1 MEASQQELLKSAWLG
16 GRTGNLSALT
26 QAKVWAL
33 REVWRESG
41 KSEYGM
47 HMFISKRV
55 KKIGGGCP
63 TRPAISQLLD
73 KIDADRDW
81 FPGKSTQEQHGPQ
94 SAITP
99 TNQAIV
105 ARSAMIRKEQ
115 GSEIT
120 YPSMVAA
127 NPVALLNPDTGEPVG
142 KKRVYSIM
150 RERCYD
156 DEDDPEDTWD
166 HSTRLAKWALTD
178 ANMRQRWDWALWMQ
192 GDGGHSDAWYFS
204 NLVWTDIC
212 NTILARTEKRWNEIA
227 LAKKRGKGW
236 QSKKSKMKNINLKG
250 RAESYKQIGRGAIR
264 VWWAPILSRGKLHIE
279 ILGTDFP
286 GEKPEAMDIFVG
298 RVRSGLNVRFQ
309 GQDAPKVLFTD
320 RGQGFYVKN
329 TGKITRQY
337 KAALREH
344 GLKNYYGDSA
354 ARQPGNLQDF
364 LLHETAVSWIRYRE
378 KKTRVLKPW
387 EETVEAY
394 SSRMKGIVQDINDRL
409 DVEGLCRGLPSR
421 LQELVDAEGG
431 RIPH

>member
-1 MEASQQELLKSAWLG
+1 MEARQQELLKTAWLG

-41 KSEYGM
+41 KSDYGM

-63 TRPAISQLLD
+63 ERPAISKLLD
-73 KIDADRDW
+73 KIDEDRDW

-99 TNQAIV
+99 TFQAIV

-156 DEDDPEDTWD
+156 YEDDPEDTWD

-250 RAESYKQIGRGAIR
+250 RPESYKQIGRGAVR

-286 GEKPEAMDIFVG
+286 GEKPEGMDIFVG
-298 RVRSGLNVRFQ
+298 RVRSALNVRFQ

-329 TGKITRQY
+329 TGTITPQY

-354 ARQPGNLQDF
+354 AVQPGNLQDF

-387 EETVEAY
+387 EETLEAY
-394 SSRMKGIVQDINDRL
+394 SSRMKKVVQDINDRL
-409 DVEGLCRGLPSR
+409 DVEGLCRGLPKR

>member
-1 MEASQQELLKSAWLG
+1 MGSSQQELLEEAWLG
-16 GRTGNLSALT
+16 GRTGNLSALSE
-26 QAKVWAL
+26 AKAWAL
-33 REVWRESG
+33 RETWRESG
-41 KSEYGM
+41 KSGYGM
-47 HMFISKRV
+47 LTFISKRV

-63 TRPAISQLLD
+63 SHSAISQLLE

-81 FPGKSTQEQHGPQ
+81 FPGKSRQERHGPQ

-99 TNQAIV
+99 TKQAIV

-115 GSEIT
+115 GAEIT
-120 YPSMVAA
+120 YPSMLAA
-127 NPVALLNPDTGEPVG
+127 NPAALMNPDTGEPVG

-178 ANMRQRWDWALWMQ
+178 ANKRHRWDWALWMQ
-192 GDGGHSDAWYFS
+192 GDGGHGDAWFFS
-204 NLVWTDIC
+204 NLVWTDVC

-227 LAKKRGKGW
+227 LGKKRGKGW
-236 QSKKSKMKNINLKG
+236 QSKKSKMKNINLRGKT
-250 RAESYKQIGRGAIR
+250 ESYKQIGYGAVR

-279 ILGTDFP
+279 ILGADFP
-286 GEKPEAMDIFVG
+286 GETPEGAAVLVG
-298 RVRSGLNVRFQ
+298 RVRAALNVRFQ

-329 TGKITRQY
+329 TGRITDEY

-354 ARQPGNLQDF
+354 AVQPGSLQEV

-378 KKTRVLKPW
+378 TKTRVTKPW
-387 EETVEAY
+387 EETLEAY
-394 SSRMKGIVQDINDRL
+394 SSRMKRIVQDINDRL
-409 DVEGLCRGLPSR
+409 DVDGLCRGLPKR